1 MSPDASE
8 RLSFLADTLDLLW
21 PGMGSSPRDRGMTV
35 VPNVRAPRLLVPMRP
50 RRAAARAV
58 RRYTAQQGTRE
69 RAGGIA
75 LGLLVRAGWCDRLP
89 RANARV
95 PGAETIDD
103 HLSEV
108 LETPVVTALA
118 LTRERPNRKPVLFV
132 FDSAGR
138 LVAFAKVGVSP
149 LAARLVD
156 AEAAALRR
164 LGAAAPTALT
174 YPQVRGHGRWR
185 GLPVLVTAPLALGR
199 APRSDDARLADAMAA
214 VSAIDAGSTGSYLEA
229 LRARAVEVGAASGA
243 WRDLFEATA
252 AVRDLAPIEVGSWHG
267 DWTAWNCARR
277 GAQIAVWDWER
288 FTAPAPVGFDM
299 LHFVLNGEVKGRRD
313 RFGPA
318 AAELVAEAPRL
329 LSRWRLSADAARTT
343 ALLYILDIALR
354 YVADDLRST
363 DPGGRVE
370 QWAFPLVRSHLSATT
385 QPEPL

>member
-1 MSPDASE
+1 MSADASE
-8 RLSFLADTLDLLW
+8 RLHFLADTLDLLW
-21 PGMGSSPRDRGMTV
+21 PGIGSSARGPAMTV
-35 VPNVRAPRLLVPMRP
+35 VPNVRAPRLLVPTRP
-50 RRAAARAV
+50 RRAAARAL
-58 RRYTAQQGTRE
+58 RRYTAQQGVRE
-69 RAGGIA
+69 RTAGVA

-89 RANARV
+89 RVNARA

-103 HLSEV
+103 HLGEV
-108 LETPVVTALA
+108 LGTPVVTALA

-132 FDSAGR
+132 FDTAGR

-164 LGAAAPTALT
+164 LAAAAPTALS
-174 YPQVRGHGRWR
+174 YPQIRNHGRWR
-185 GLPVLVTAPLALGR
+185 GLPVLVTTPLPMGG
-199 APRSDDARLADAMAA
+199 APRSDDPRLADAMAA
-214 VSAIDAGSTGSYLEA
+214 VSAIDPGSAPAYLDA
-229 LRARAVEVGAASGA
+229 LRARAVALGAAAGP
-243 WRDLFEATA
+243 WRELFETTA
-252 AVRDLAPIEVGSWHG
+252 VVRDLAPVEVGAWHG

-277 GAQIAVWDWER
+277 GPQIAVWDWER

-299 LHFVLNGEVKGRRD
+299 LHFVLNREVKGRRD

-318 AAELVAEAPRL
+318 AAELVADARYL

-343 ALLYILDIALR
+343 TLLYILDIALR
-354 YVADDLRST
+354 YIADDLRST

-370 QWAFPLVRSHLSATT
+370 QWAFPIVRSHLSATT